1 MDQNTHEL
9 NKYLDR
15 QSDIDNSFE
24 TLIENHLLSF
34 EKIREE
40 VDYLMDI
47 SRDYDGF
54 DFTEEMQEYI
64 KETLF
69 Q

>member
-1 MDQNTHEL
+1 MDQNTQEL

-24 TLIENHLLSF
+24 TLIDNHLLSF

-40 VDYLMDI
+40 IGYLMDI
-47 SRDYDGF
+47 ARDYDGF

-64 KETLF
+64 KEVVL
-69 Q
+69 

>member
-24 TLIENHLLSF
+24 TLIDNHLLSF

-40 VDYLMDI
+40 IDYLMDI

-54 DFTEEMQEYI
+54 DFTEEMLEYI
-64 KETLF
+64 KEVVL
-69 Q
+69 

>member
-1 MDQNTHEL
+1 MDQNTQEL

-64 KETLF
+64 KEVVL
-69 Q
+69 

>member
-1 MDQNTHEL
+1 MDQNTKEL
-9 NKYLDR
+9 NKYLER
-15 QSDIDNSFE
+15 QSDIENSFE
-24 TLIENHLLSF
+24 TLIDNHLLSF

-40 VDYLMDI
+40 IDYLMDI

-64 KETLF
+64 KEAVL
-69 Q
+69 